1 MKTKFGLL
9 SVSSVLIVLVVASG
23 YAYAGVS
30 ARKQSPASLQLAIV
44 YPPNGIL
51 TPGQSQVVQVVAA
64 IQPSPGTKVSTYRLM
79 LKVQGQNGR
88 TLVSNSFNPTQSD
101 SLATINMKKLSPGDY
116 ALTAQLQ
123 HNGTIVTAS
132 QQYNIRKAAN
142 SVTPTPT
149 ATATVSRTSTPTAA
163 IGTATPTATATATPT
178 AAATRTSM
186 PTATFTAT
194 ATQTPTASSTRTA
207 IGTATPTINCPS
219 GFVGATGGACSTGG
233 AGQAI
238 YLPGGISSDPAIV
251 LLNDTVHQGGNAF
264 YETPVNIQA
273 FTTTFTFH
281 DSCATQP
288 GNCGNGFGFCILA
301 ANSQQLP
308 FIRPDIAV
316 NVRVRMMRFNQA
328 DVIEQKLVAAGR
340 CPVGPF

>member
-9 SVSSVLIVLVVASG
+9 SVSSVLIVLVVASV

-132 QQYNIRKAAN
+132 QQYNITKAAN

-149 ATATVSRTSTPTAA
+149 ATATVSRTSTPTPTSTRTA
-163 IGTATPTATATATPT
+163 ITTTPTPTKASTRTAIATPTATATASATGT
-178 AAATRTSM
+178 ASATSR
-186 PTATFTAT
+186 PTAT
-194 ATQTPTASSTRTA
+194 AT
-207 IGTATPTINCPS
+207 TATPTARPTTAG
-219 GFVGATGGACSTGG
+219 GF
-233 AGQAI
+233 
-238 YLPGGISSDPAIV
+238 
-251 LLNDTVHQGGNAF
+251 
-264 YETPVNIQA
+264 
-273 FTTTFTFH
+273 
-281 DSCATQP
+281 
-288 GNCGNGFGFCILA
+288 
-301 ANSQQLP
+301 QL
-308 FIRPDIAV
+308 RW
-316 NVRVRMMRFNQA
+316 
-328 DVIEQKLVAAGR
+328 
-340 CPVGPF
+340 